1 MAKKFLVVVAVLG
14 LSAVISSQAK
24 NEIRRLSGAW
34 KLNIEKSQFN
44 PGPGPKSQ
52 VLTWKPTATG
62 VDFTV
67 DTVTSQGQTT
77 RSHANGTYDDG
88 KPFAFKTATYSGMR
102 TVKWIDAH
110 TFEET
115 DTVDGKLRNSRRVV
129 ISADGKVLTITTKGV
144 NAQGQ
149 PTSNVTVYEKQ

>member
-1 MAKKFLVVVAVLG
+1 MAKKILVVVAVLG
-14 LSAVISSQAK
+14 LIAVVSSQAK
-24 NEIRRLSGAW
+24 NEIQRLSGTW
-34 KLNIEKSQFN
+34 KLNIEKSKFN

-67 DTVTSQGQTT
+67 DTVNAQGQAT
-77 RSHANGTYDDG
+77 RQHANGTYDDG

-115 DTVDGKLRNSRRVV
+115 DTVDGKVRNSRRVV
-129 ISADGKVLTITTKGV
+129 ISKDGKALTITSKGV

-149 PTSNVTVYEKQ
+149 PTNNLTVYERQ